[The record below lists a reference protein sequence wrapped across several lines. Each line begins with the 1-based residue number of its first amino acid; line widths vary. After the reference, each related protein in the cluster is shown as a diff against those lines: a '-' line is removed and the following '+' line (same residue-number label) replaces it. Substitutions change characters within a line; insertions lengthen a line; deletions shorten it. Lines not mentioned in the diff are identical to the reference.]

1 MPNDKDYDADGSLI
15 VDPQKMMKDGY
26 SDIGKL
32 LGFCMVRFVEKK
44 WVKFQPVLNRQTLA
58 AGIAGAI
65 LLLFLKKTVKQP
77 CVALCGD
84 NWGRVIS
91 QVVLMFYILV
101 LFPMVLSKVQKKAE
115 TISA

>member
-32 LGFCMVRFVEKK
+32 LGFCMARFVEKK

-84 NWGRVIS
+84 NAAMIGS
-91 QVVLMFYILV
+91 QAYYEY
-101 LFPMVLSKVQKKAE
+101 SKDNITADLTLNAVASMPL
-115 TISA
+115 I